1 MSRSVQRFKGSK
13 VHSAVTARHKHT
25 HTTIYM
31 YTYYTYSVCDVRMR
45 KRAPRDFNGRT
56 EVRKDGSVAVKTD
69 GRMESS
75 PRIAE
80 RDGPSRLP

>member
-1 MSRSVQRFKGSK
+1 MSRSVC
-13 VHSAVTARHKHT
+13 A
-25 HTTIYM
+25 
-31 YTYYTYSVCDVRMR
+31 VRMR
-45 KRAPRDFNGRT
+45 KRGPRDFNGRT
-56 EVRKDGSVAVKTD
+56 EIRKDGSVAVKTD

>member
-13 VHSAVTARHKHT
+13 VHSAVTARHKAHT
-25 HTTIYM
+25 KIHY

>member
-1 MSRSVQRFKGSK
+1 MTPFQSRV
-13 VHSAVTARHKHT
+13 
-25 HTTIYM
+25 
-31 YTYYTYSVCDVRMR
+31 YTLISFIEHRTRGVRMR

>member
-1 MSRSVQRFKGSK
+1 MC
-13 VHSAVTARHKHT
+13 T
-25 HTTIYM
+25 
-31 YTYYTYSVCDVRMR
+31 VRIR

-56 EVRKDGSVAVKTD
+56 EVWKDGSVAVKKD

-75 PRIAE
+75 PRISE